1 MQEILRLHF
10 QRNNHRRI
18 VTLQISVVINRDA
31 GSSSFSIGSTKS
43 VHYKFS
49 AGDEGKN
56 CEQEQPLIA
65 RVWRGIFK
73 EDFDCVKLKLRC
85 TIFQKRIR
93 HKMNKES
100 EPWMTEKDRANF
112 GRTLQRNQ
120 LAQRKTHIRGVNK
133 ESGT

>member
-10 QRNNHRRI
+10 QRNNHRGI

-31 GSSSFSIGSTKS
+31 GSSSFSIESKKS

-49 AGDEGKN
+49 AGVEGKN

-73 EDFDCVKLKLRC
+73 ENFDYVKLKLIC
-85 TIFQKRIR
+85 TFFQKRIR
-93 HKMNKES
+93 HKMNKQS

-120 LAQRKTHIRGVNK
+120 LAQRQTHIRGVNK